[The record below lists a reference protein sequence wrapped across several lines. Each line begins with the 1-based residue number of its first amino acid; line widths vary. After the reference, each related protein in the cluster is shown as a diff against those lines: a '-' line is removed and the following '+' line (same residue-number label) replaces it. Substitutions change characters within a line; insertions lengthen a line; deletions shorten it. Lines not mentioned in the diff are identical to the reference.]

1 MKIVNR
7 ISLVLNVMFLG
18 ALVYLSFVVYQ
29 GSRLTEDSIAYSKK
43 KTAGGIEFLVVRR
56 PRNVFGDSQ
65 YFFGAR
71 RTEKEAPFILKYS
84 PILDSEKD
92 KFEKIENLVEC
103 GPDTYVLVIK
113 NGEAL
118 GYKKFNIFDTEP
130 RRVEEKDFKACRN
143 GRGTF

>member
-1 MKIVNR
+1 MKLVNK
-7 ISLVLNVMFLG
+7 ISLILNGLFLG
-18 ALVYLSFVVYQ
+18 ALIYLSSVIYQSTQTKDSVV
-29 GSRLTEDSIAYSKK
+29 YSKK
-43 KTAGGIEFLVVRR
+43 KYAGGIEFLVVRR
-56 PRNVFGDSQ
+56 PRNVFGDSL

-71 RTEKEAPFILKYS
+71 RTETEAPFILKYS
-84 PILDSEKD
+84 PILDSGKD
-92 KFEKIENLVEC
+92 KFETIADLVEC
-103 GPDTYVLVIK
+103 GQDMYVLVVK